1 MHRAT
6 EAQTFGDVVVTAH
19 SLGTQAAMEI
29 LSAGGNA
36 VDAAI
41 AANAVLGVCEPH
53 TCGIG
58 GDLFALILEPGSAGP
73 LALNASGRAGSGADP
88 DIIRRDGGTEI
99 PWDHPL
105 TATIPGCVDGWESLS
120 GRFGSMPLAAVLAPA
135 ISLAENG
142 FPAST
147 ELASALRRKETSFRE
162 QPSARSLYEGGEPER
177 GRRIRRRDLGRTLTS
192 IANGGRSAFYSGSP
206 GRAITA
212 ATGSLITAH
221 DLETSQADWVEPLA
235 LEVFGRTA
243 WTIPP
248 NSQGYLT
255 LAGAW
260 IFEHL
265 DPPRDP
271 LEPGYFHALIEAYRS
286 IAWERDDLVADPDFA
301 PLLPPALV
309 SSDRLRARSRL
320 ITDRA
325 VSWPT
330 ETMPPGGTTYLCVLD
345 RNGLGVS
352 LIQSNFMGIGNGIAA
367 GDQGFF
373 LHNRGA
379 GFNVEP
385 GHPNELRPGKRP
397 LHTLSPSMWTKDG
410 ALDLILGTRGGH
422 LQPQLL
428 AQVAAHLF
436 HAGDAPGAAQARPRW
451 TTAQLSGSS
460 KIRVEARMAESVC
473 EDLVRRG
480 HDVEVA
486 SDMEGGW
493 GPVSVIA
500 VDSDGL
506 RTGAPDPR
514 VDTASVGVR

>member
-1 MHRAT
+1 MHRTT
-6 EAQTFGDVVVTAH
+6 EAQTFGDVVVTSH
-19 SLGTQAAMEI
+19 DLSTQAAMEI

-53 TCGIG
+53 TCGVG
-58 GDLFALILEPGSAGP
+58 GDLFALIFDPESAKP

-88 DIIRRDGGTEI
+88 DLIRRTGGTLI

-135 ISLAENG
+135 IAFAENG

-147 ELASALRRKETSFRE
+147 ELASALRRREASFRE
-162 QPSARSLYEGGEPER
+162 QPSARSLYEGGEPKR
-177 GRRIRRRDLGRTLTS
+177 GRRIRRRDLARTLTS
-192 IANGGRSAFYSGSP
+192 VATGGRSAFYSGSP

-212 ATGSLITAH
+212 ATGSLITAP
-221 DLETSQADWVEPLA
+221 DLETNQADWVDPLA

-248 NSQGYLT
+248 NTQGYLT
-255 LAGAW
+255 LASAW

-265 DPPRDP
+265 DPPRNP
-271 LEPGYFHALIEAYRS
+271 NEPGYMHALIEAYRS
-286 IAWERDDLVADPDFA
+286 VAWERDDLVADPDFA
-301 PLLPPALV
+301 PLLPEALV
-309 SSDRLRARSRL
+309 SADRLRARSRL

-325 VSWPT
+325 ESWPA
-330 ETMPPGGTTYLCVLD
+330 ETIPPGGTTYLCALD
-345 RNGLGVS
+345 RNGLGIS

-385 GHPNELRPGKRP
+385 GHPNELGPGKRP
-397 LHTLSPSMWTKDG
+397 LHTLSPSMWTKGG

-422 LQPQLL
+422 QQPQLL

-436 HAGDAPGAAQARPRW
+436 FAGDGPGAAQARPRW
-451 TTAQLSGSS
+451 TTAQLSGTSQ
-460 KIRVEARMAESVC
+460 IRVEARMPESVR
-473 EDLVRRG
+473 EDLTRRG
-480 HDVEVA
+480 HNVEVA
-486 SDMEGGW
+486 GDMEGGW
-493 GPVSVIA
+493 GPVSMIA
-500 VDSDGL
+500 VDADSL

-514 VDTASVGVR
+514 VDTTSVGVR